1 MKVLKVKNLN
11 FGYNGSQILHNV
23 SLEVER
29 GELVAILGP
38 NGAGKSTLMKCL
50 AGVFKCK
57 GVEVFG
63 KPINEYSQEELAK
76 IIGYVPQAIVPG
88 FMRVFD
94 TVLLGRRPYMGLKPS
109 KKDIEAV
116 KSTLKMLKI
125 DHLALKPLNKLSGG
139 ELQKVNIA
147 RALAQEPEILLMDEP
162 TNNLDLRSQVE
173 VMKIAREFVD
183 SGKTAVIIM
192 HDVNLA
198 LRFADRFVFMKD
210 GRIIKDGGRNVLT
223 PELFEE
229 VYGVRGIIAEVQG
242 VPVVIPALED

>member
-1 MKVLKVKNLN
+1 
-11 FGYNGSQILHNV
+11 
-23 SLEVER
+23 
-29 GELVAILGP
+29 
-38 NGAGKSTLMKCL
+38 
-50 AGVFKCK
+50 
-57 GVEVFG
+57 
-63 KPINEYSQEELAK
+63 
-76 IIGYVPQAIVPG
+76 
-88 FMRVFD
+88 
-94 TVLLGRRPYMGLKPS
+94 
-109 KKDIEAV
+109 
-116 KSTLKMLKI
+116 
-125 DHLALKPLNKLSGG
+125 
-139 ELQKVNIA
+139 
-147 RALAQEPEILLMDEP
+147 MDEP

-223 PELFEE
+223 PGLFEE